1 LAAIYEEDTAMMVGN
16 WMCHNPM
23 TIPSDTLVSEAR
35 RLLSE
40 NNLHALPVVDDGRLR
55 GLVTRANL
63 LRTGHFVLRTQSQ
76 ADVEYFQ
83 TRLKVKDIMVRNP
96 ATVQSSDTME
106 HCLQKGQQLG
116 VAQFPVVDG
125 ERVVG
130 VISANE
136 IFQLAAHF
144 LGAWERRSGVTLAPV
159 RLGPGVLGRIAD
171 VVEGAGAVLQAIYPI
186 APQKVCD
193 DAVYPEKKI
202 IVRFHAPDIAI
213 IVHALEAQGFLVIES
228 VEMRQPE
235 CFAENAKKARR

>member
-1 LAAIYEEDTAMMVGN
+1 MMVRN
-16 WMCHNPM
+16 WMQANPM
-23 TIPSDTLVSEAR
+23 TIPGDMLVSEAK

-40 NNLHALPVVDDGRLR
+40 NNLHALPVVEGGRLR

-63 LRTGHFVLRTQSQ
+63 LRTGHFVLRTQSP
-76 ADVEYFQ
+76 AEFDYFV

-96 ATVQSSDTME
+96 ATVQASDTME
-106 HCLQKGQQLG
+106 QCLRKGQELG

-136 IFQLAAHF
+136 IFQLAAHC

-171 VVEGAGAVLQAIYPI
+171 VAEAAGAVLQALYPI
-186 APQKVCD
+186 GRND
-193 DAVYPEKKI
+193 GHTETGFPEKKV
-202 IVRFHAPDIAI
+202 IVRFHAADMATVIR
-213 IVHALEAQGFLVIES
+213 ALEAAGFPVIES
-228 VEMRQPE
+228 VEMHKP
-235 CFAENAKKARR
+235 ALAA